1 MEKIKHQ
8 LAVLI
13 SSVVSME
20 VKDIQ
25 SLIEQPKKRQWGLLS
40 FPVFSLSDDP
50 KNFAAQ
56 IASKIKSDF
65 ISETTA
71 LGGFVNFH
79 FKDSYIKKIFNETFS
94 SESWWSSDEGKNK
107 TIVMDYSSPNVAKYM
122 NVGHLRATAIG
133 QSLVHMARAKGY
145 KVIALNHLGDWGTQ
159 FGKLVVAYQEWGKE
173 KTLSHL
179 VDLYVRF
186 HNEAQKN
193 PKLLKRAQ
201 ETFKEMEEGKHLDLW
216 SSFVSIS
223 MDHYKSLWKR
233 LNVHHDEVRGESF
246 YRDKVENVEKILKEK
261 KLLKESEGAQVVFL
275 EDGPP
280 CLIRKSDGA
289 STYSCRDLASIFYRF
304 EKLKASENIYVT
316 GVDHSLHFKQL
327 KEVIKKINPQWFE
340 NTLHL
345 GFGMYRFKGKGK
357 LSTREGKSISLEQL
371 MDQSIE
377 RVYQIIE
384 EKNPSL
390 KNKQKVAEQ
399 VGIGALVFNDLI
411 NDRIK
416 DVDFSWD
423 KALNFDGDSGP
434 YVQYCHVRCVSLLNK
449 LNEDEKWKKGI
460 EGEDIDSSE
469 LQLMEALLDF
479 ESYFHQSFV
488 KHKPHI
494 LASYLIQL
502 CHVFSRFY
510 TNCPIIDSP
519 KQNLRV
525 ELIKVV
531 QRVLKKGLDL
541 LNIEAPLEM

>member
-20 VKDIQ
+20 LKDIQ
-25 SLIEQPKKRQWGLLS
+25 ALIEKPKKRQWGLLS
-40 FPVFSLSDDP
+40 FPVFSLSSDP
-50 KNFAAQ
+50 QNFAKEV
-56 IASKIKSDF
+56 ASKLKADF
-65 ISETTA
+65 ISEVTVV
-71 LGGFVNFH
+71 GGFVNFH
-79 FKDSYIKKIFNETFS
+79 FKNNYIQKIFNETFS
-94 SESWWSSDEGKNK
+94 GESWWSSDEGKK
-107 TIVMDYSSPNVAKYM
+107 QTLVIDYSSPNVAKYM

-159 FGKLVVAYQEWGKE
+159 FGKLVVAYKEWGQE

-179 VDLYVRF
+179 VDLYVKF
-186 HNEAQKN
+186 HSEAKKN
-193 PKLLKRAQ
+193 PELLKRAQ
-201 ETFKEMEEGKHLDLW
+201 KIFKEMEEGQHLDLW
-216 SSFVSIS
+216 SSFVSVS
-223 MDHYKSLWKR
+223 MDHYKTLWKR
-233 LNVHHDEVRGESF
+233 LHVHHDEVLGESF
-246 YRDKVENVEKILKEK
+246 YRDKVKDVEKVLKEK
-261 KLLKESEGAQVVFL
+261 DLMKESDGAQVVFL
-275 EDGPP
+275 GDGPP

-304 EKLKASENIYVT
+304 EKLKASLNIYVT

-327 KEVIKKINPQWFE
+327 KEVIQKVNPQWSE

-345 GFGMYRFKGKGK
+345 GFGMYRFKGQGK
-357 LSTREGKSISLEQL
+357 LSSREGKSISLEEL
-371 MDQSIE
+371 MNQAAK
-377 RVYQIIE
+377 RVSQIIE

-390 KNKQKVAEQ
+390 KDKKNVAEQ

-449 LNEDEKWKKGI
+449 LKEDVKWKGI
-460 EGEDIDSSE
+460 DSEDIDSSE
-469 LQLMEALLDF
+469 LSLIEILLEF
-479 ESYFHQSFV
+479 ESHFNQSFMRY
-488 KHKPHI
+488 KPHI

-510 TNCPIIDSP
+510 ANNPIIDSP
-519 KQNLRV
+519 RKNLRA

-531 QRVLKKGLDL
+531 QRVLKKGLEL